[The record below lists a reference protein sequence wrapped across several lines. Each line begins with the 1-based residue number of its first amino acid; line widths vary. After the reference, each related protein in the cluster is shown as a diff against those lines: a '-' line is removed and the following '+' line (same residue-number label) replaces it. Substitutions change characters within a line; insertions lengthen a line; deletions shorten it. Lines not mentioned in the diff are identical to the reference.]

1 MSKFAEILERR
12 FLEREDRHRRT
23 TTLLANAEIVFLS
36 VFVPLAF
43 QARLTGT
50 AQVLL
55 KSSISFALA
64 AAVCGVLELWI
75 LALPSSDNEEGLT
88 GRSLALVRL
97 LQRTVAPASFLAAIV
112 LASAAA
118 IVK

>member
-1 MSKFAEILERR
+1 MSKFAEILDRRFQEREERR
-12 FLEREDRHRRT
+12 QRT
-23 TTLLANAEIVFLS
+23 ATLLANAEIVFLS
-36 VFVPLAF
+36 VFVPLAL

-64 AAVCGVLELWI
+64 AAVCGVLELW
-75 LALPSSDNEEGLT
+75 LQALPSSDNQAGLT
-88 GRSLALVRL
+88 GRSLALVRR
-97 LQRTVAPASFLAAIV
+97 LQRTVAPARFLAAIV